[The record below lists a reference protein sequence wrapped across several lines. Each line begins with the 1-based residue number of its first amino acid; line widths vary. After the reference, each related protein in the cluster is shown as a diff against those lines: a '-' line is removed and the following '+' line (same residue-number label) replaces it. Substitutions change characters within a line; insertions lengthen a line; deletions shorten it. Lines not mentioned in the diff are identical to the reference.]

1 MGITRE
7 ELYKL
12 NNYDLDKTKEAWNFL
27 TAETGTCSVGIAI
40 LGTLIEK
47 ERVDGKVHLILKNGV
62 RTGNLTKIRSMN
74 LSLEDIK
81 GISIPLATGGETIV
95 WPQWEEKRL
104 LKEGVAWKGPEIEEC
119 EALYFTKADAVKAT
133 KELEELGSEAVKY
146 IRKVAGD
153 SSYLP
158 GFVEAGAIMAHIKE
172 YNDIAELIQGAKK
185 LPERGKS
192 YWYLWTSTRRD
203 TNYAWFFGGG
213 SGCANGSY
221 FCGSLVALGCL
232 L

>member
-47 ERVDGKVHLILKNGV
+47 EKVEGKVHLILKNGA
-62 RTGNLTKIRSMN
+62 RTGNLIKIKSMN
-74 LSLEDIK
+74 LSLEDIR
-81 GISIPLATGGETIV
+81 GISIPLVTGGETIV
-95 WPQWEEKRL
+95 WPQWEEKKL

-119 EALYFTKADAVKAT
+119 EAFYLTKADAVKAT
-133 KELEELGSEAVKY
+133 KELKELGSEAVKY

-158 GFVEAGAIMAHIKE
+158 GFVEAGAIMAHVDE
-172 YNDIAELIQGAKK
+172 YNAIAELIQGARK
-185 LPERGKS
+185 LPERHKS

-203 TNYAWFFGGG
+203 TSYAWLFCGYGYA
-213 SGCANGSY
+213 SSGSY
-221 FCGSLVALGCL
+221 FYSSSVALGCL